1 MAISTGFSVGTV
13 MVEALRKAIRLRAT
27 RRSRDLRIGTSGCA
41 RTPPVGTADRG
52 TATAHRLTAR
62 ELIAMAQA
70 ARRAR
75 GREEPE
81 G

>member
-1 MAISTGFSVGTV
+1 

-41 RTPPVGTADRG
+41 RTPPAVTADRDPPS
-52 TATAHRLTAR
+52 AHSLTAR

-70 ARRAR
+70 ARRAWSTDTR
-75 GREEPE
+75 KG
-81 G
+81 

>member
-1 MAISTGFSVGTV
+1 MGTV
-13 MVEALRKAIRLRAT
+13 IVEALREAIRLRAT

-41 RTPPVGTADRG
+41 RTPPAGIADR
-52 TATAHRLTAR
+52 AAPSAHSLTAR

-70 ARRAR
+70 ARRTR
-75 GREEPE
+75 SRETRE